1 MISIDKTIMINMI
14 SIDKLN
20 HKHKY
25 KYDKFDK
32 YEKFETVQIKLRTGS
47 Q

>member
-1 MISIDKTIMINMI
+1 MKN
-14 SIDKLN
+14 KLN

-25 KYDKFDK
+25 KYDKFEK
-32 YEKFETVQIKLRTGS
+32 YKKFETVQIKLRTGS